1 MVIGWPTMEKRRFV
15 VKFLLLH
22 EVEVD
27 ARDDIAAEK
36 EAFKQLSRFVQSSVM
51 QIAVDEGEF
60 KWADLEFLKG
70 EE

>member
-1 MVIGWPTMEKRRFV
+1 MEKRRFV

-51 QIAVDEGEF
+51 QIAVDEG
-60 KWADLEFLKG
+60 
-70 EE
+70 